1 MANIVLIGA
10 GSASFSLALL
20 KDLILRKS
28 LWGSRVT
35 LVDIDAER
43 LAIAEKLATRYCD
56 AFKAD
61 ISFAATV
68 DRKKGLEGADFV
80 ICAVKV
86 GGYDPLEAERKIAEE
101 QGYYRGIG
109 DRVSCY
115 YGGVGAYHQLKFLMD
130 LAADMERICPDAWL
144 IQTANPVFE
153 GTNIVTRHT
162 KIKAVGVCHG
172 HFGYHAVAHAL
183 GLNPD
188 DVSVQ
193 IVGFNHYTWL
203 THFRHK
209 GRDAYPLIDRW
220 IAERSESVWSG
231 EEYSEQMS
239 PGAVDTYRMYGLF
252 PIGDAVR
259 CAGPW
264 WHHTDQKSKERWYGR
279 SGPFFRKD
287 APGGFDC
294 EIQWNRYLQDKVALH
309 QELVQ
314 LVKQPTAA
322 LIEKHPLKSSG
333 EQHIPIVDAIVNN
346 KETVLELNVPNDGC
360 LDGVPDD
367 VLVEIPTVVSG
378 RGIQGVRVGRLPAS
392 VMNHSMIPR
401 LIRLENIL
409 NAYMNRDR
417 KTLVLMLM
425 DDPRT
430 RSFEQAKRL
439 IDTLLAQPW
448 NAGAAAHYR

>member
-20 KDLILRKS
+20 KDLILTKS

-43 LAIAEKLATRYCD
+43 LAIAEGLARRYCD
-56 AFKAD
+56 SFMAD
-61 ISFAATV
+61 ISFAATL
-68 DRKKGLEGADFV
+68 DRKQGLEGADFV

-162 KIKAVGVCHG
+162 KVKAVGVCHG
-172 HFGYHAVAHAL
+172 HFGYQVVAETL
-183 GLNPD
+183 GLNVD
-188 DVSVQ
+188 DVRFQ
-193 IVGFNHYTWL
+193 IVGFNHNTWL
-203 THFRHK
+203 THFRYK
-209 GRDAYPLIDRW
+209 GQDAYPLIDRW
-220 IAERSESVWSG
+220 IEEKSESVWSSG
-231 EEYSEQMS
+231 EYPEGMS

-264 WHHTDQKSKERWYGR
+264 WHHTDQKTKERWYGR

-294 EIQWNRYLQDKVALH
+294 EIQWNRYLQDKVVLH

-314 LVKQPTAA
+314 LAKQPTAA
-322 LIEKHPLKSSG
+322 LIEKHPLQSSG
-333 EQHIPIVDAIVNN
+333 EQHISIVDAMVND

-367 VLVEIPTVVSG
+367 VLVEIPVLVSG
-378 RGIQGVRVGRLPAS
+378 RGLQGVRVGRLPAS
-392 VMNHSMIPR
+392 VMNHSMLPR

-448 NAGAAAHYR
+448 NAGAAEHYR

>member
-20 KDLILRKS
+20 KDLILTKS

-43 LAIAEKLATRYCD
+43 LAIAEGLATRYCD

-162 KIKAVGVCHG
+162 KVKAVGVCHG
-172 HFGYHAVAHAL
+172 HFGYHTVAQTL
-183 GLNPD
+183 GLNLS
-188 DVSVQ
+188 DVSAQ

-209 GRDAYPLIDRW
+209 GQDAYPLIDRW
-220 IAERSESVWSG
+220 IEERSASFWRSG
-231 EEYSEQMS
+231 EYPEAMS

-264 WHHTDQKSKERWYGR
+264 WHHTDAQAKEHWYGK
-279 SGPFFRKD
+279 S
-287 APGGFDC
+287 GGFDS
-294 EIQWNRYLQDKVALH
+294 EIGWTRYLQHKGEH
-309 QELVQ
+309 QQALVQ
-314 LVKQPTAA
+314 LAKQPTAA
-322 LIEKHPLKSSG
+322 LLEKYPLHGSG

-367 VLVEIPTVVSG
+367 VLVEIPVVVSG

-439 IDTLLAQPW
+439 IDSLLAQPW

>member
-20 KDLILRKS
+20 RDVILTKS
-28 LWGSRVT
+28 LWGSRMV
-35 LVDIDAER
+35 LVDIDPER
-43 LAIAEKLATRYCD
+43 LALAETLATRYRD
-56 AFKAD
+56 ELKAD
-61 ISFAATV
+61 IQFASTV
-68 DRKKGLEGADFV
+68 DRRKGLEGAEFV

-86 GGYDPLEAERKIAEE
+86 GGYGPLEAERKIAEE

-130 LAADMERICPDAWL
+130 LASDMERICPDAWL

-153 GTNIVTRHT
+153 GTNILTRNT
-162 KIKAVGVCHG
+162 KVKTVGVCHG
-172 HFGYHAVAHAL
+172 HFAYRDVANKI

-188 DVSVQ
+188 EVSVQ
-193 IVGFNHYTWL
+193 VVGFNHYTWL

-220 IAERSESVWSG
+220 IEEKAQAYWSSG
-231 EEYSEQMS
+231 EYSEQMS
-239 PGAVDTYRMYGLF
+239 PGAVDAYRLYGLF

-259 CAGPW
+259 CATPW
-264 WHHTDQKSKERWYGR
+264 WHHTDPKTKERWYG
-279 SGPFFRKD
+279 KT
-287 APGGFDC
+287 GGFDS
-294 EIQWNRYLQDKVALH
+294 EIGWSRYLRRKVELH
-309 QELVQ
+309 DSLVR
-314 LVKQPTAA
+314 LVNESNAA
-322 LIEKHPLKSSG
+322 LLEKYPLKASG
-333 EQHIPIVDAIVNN
+333 EQHIPIVDAIAND
-346 KETVLELNVPNDGC
+346 KETTLQLNIPNDGC

-367 VLVEIPTVVSG
+367 VVVEIPAIVSG
-378 RGIQGVRVGRLPAS
+378 RGVQGVRVGRLPAP
-392 VMNHSMIPR
+392 VMNHVMIPR
-401 LIRLENIL
+401 MMRLEHIL

-425 DDPRT
+425 EDPRT
-430 RSFEQAKRL
+430 RSFEQAQRL

-448 NAGAAAHYR
+448 NTEAAKHYR